1 MNMSSIKE
9 GLDSTYQAIE
19 KAAERAGRDASDVTL
34 IAVGKTKPA
43 SMIQEAYDL
52 GVRDFGENKVQ
63 ELTAKYEELPKDIRW
78 HMIGHLQS
86 NKVKY
91 IVDKVAL
98 IHSVDSLHL
107 AEVIDK
113 EAAKKGVDRVRI
125 LLEVNVSG
133 EESKFGLTPEE
144 LKASIRDFC
153 SFDHVEVCGLMT
165 VAPFAEDAEEVRPYF
180 KRLKQLSV
188 DIQNENIDNK
198 INVNLLSMGMSGDFE
213 AAIEEGASFVRVG
226 TRIFG
231 ERNYAIQ

>member
-1 MNMSSIKE
+1 MGTMKE
-9 GLDSTYQAIE
+9 GLEDTQQAIIN
-19 KAAERAGRDASDVTL
+19 AARRAGRDPSEVTL
-34 IAVGKTKPA
+34 VAVGKTKPA
-43 SMIQEAYDL
+43 SMIQELYDL

-91 IVDKVAL
+91 IVDKVAM
-98 IHSVDSLHL
+98 IHSVDSLRL
-107 AEVIDK
+107 AQVIEK
-113 EAAKKGVDRVRI
+113 EAVKKDVDHIDV

-133 EESKFGLTPEE
+133 EESKYGMTPAEVEE
-144 LKASIRDFC
+144 QIDQFLDLQRVRIRGF
-153 SFDHVEVCGLMT
+153 MT
-165 VAPFAEDAEEVRPYF
+165 VAPFAEDPEEVRPYF

-188 DIQNENIDNK
+188 DIQNKTIDNNID
-198 INVNLLSMGMSGDFE
+198 VGLLSMGMSGDFE

-231 ERNYAIQ
+231 ARNYAL

>member
-1 MNMSSIKE
+1 MGTMKE
-9 GLDSTYQAIE
+9 GLEDTQQAIIN
-19 KAAERAGRDASDVTL
+19 AARRAGRDPSEVTL
-34 IAVGKTKPA
+34 VAVGKTKPA
-43 SMIQEAYDL
+43 SMIRELYDL

-91 IVDKVAL
+91 IVDKVAM
-98 IHSVDSLHL
+98 IHSVDSLRL
-107 AEVIDK
+107 AQVIEK
-113 EAAKKGVDRVRI
+113 EAVKKDVDHIDV

-133 EESKFGLTPEE
+133 EESKYGMTPAEVEE
-144 LKASIRDFC
+144 QIDQFLDLKRVRIRGF
-153 SFDHVEVCGLMT
+153 MT
-165 VAPFAEDAEEVRPYF
+165 VAPFAEDPEEVRPYF

-188 DIQNENIDNK
+188 DIQNKTIDNNID
-198 INVNLLSMGMSGDFE
+198 VGLLSMGMSGDFE

-231 ERNYAIQ
+231 ARNYAL

>member
-1 MNMSSIKE
+1 MGTMKE
-9 GLDSTYQAIE
+9 GLEDTQQAIIN
-19 KAAERAGRDASDVTL
+19 AARRAGRDPSEVTL
-34 IAVGKTKPA
+34 VVVGKTKPA
-43 SMIQEAYDL
+43 SMIRELYDL

-91 IVDKVAL
+91 IVDKVAM
-98 IHSVDSLHL
+98 IHSVDSLRL
-107 AEVIDK
+107 AQVIEK
-113 EAAKKGVDRVRI
+113 EAVKKDVDHIDV

-133 EESKFGLTPEE
+133 EESKYGMTPAEVE
-144 LKASIRDFC
+144 QQIDQFLDLKRVRIRGF
-153 SFDHVEVCGLMT
+153 MT
-165 VAPFAEDAEEVRPYF
+165 VAPFAEDPEEVRPYF

-188 DIQNENIDNK
+188 DIQNKTIDNNID
-198 INVNLLSMGMSGDFE
+198 VGLLSMGMSGDFE

-231 ERNYAIQ
+231 ARNYAL

>member
-1 MNMSSIKE
+1 MGTMKE
-9 GLDSTYQAIE
+9 GLEDTQQAIIN
-19 KAAERAGRDASDVTL
+19 AARRAGRDPSEVTL
-34 IAVGKTKPA
+34 VAVGKTKPA
-43 SMIQEAYDL
+43 SMIRELYDL

-91 IVDKVAL
+91 IVDKVAM
-98 IHSVDSLHL
+98 IHSVDSLRL
-107 AEVIDK
+107 AQVIEK
-113 EAAKKGVDRVRI
+113 EAVKKDVDHIDV

-133 EESKFGLTPEE
+133 EESKYGMTPAEVE
-144 LKASIRDFC
+144 DQIGQFLDLERVRIRGF
-153 SFDHVEVCGLMT
+153 MT
-165 VAPFAEDAEEVRPYF
+165 VAPFAEDPEEVRPYF

-188 DIQNENIDNK
+188 DIQNKTIDNNID
-198 INVNLLSMGMSGDFE
+198 VGLLSMGMSGDFE

-231 ERNYAIQ
+231 ARNYAL

>member
-1 MNMSSIKE
+1 MGTMKE
-9 GLDSTYQAIE
+9 GLEDTQQAIIN
-19 KAAERAGRDASDVTL
+19 AARRAGRDPSEVTL
-34 IAVGKTKPA
+34 VAVGKTKPA
-43 SMIQEAYDL
+43 SMIQELYDL

-91 IVDKVAL
+91 IVDKVAM
-98 IHSVDSLHL
+98 IHSVDSLRL
-107 AEVIDK
+107 AQVIEK
-113 EAAKKGVDRVRI
+113 EAVKKDVDHVDV

-133 EESKFGLTPEE
+133 EESKYGMTPAEVEEQIGQFLE
-144 LKASIRDFC
+144 LKRVRIRGF
-153 SFDHVEVCGLMT
+153 MT
-165 VAPFAEDAEEVRPYF
+165 VAPFAEDPEEVRPYF

-188 DIQNENIDNK
+188 DIQNKTIDNNID
-198 INVNLLSMGMSGDFE
+198 VGLLSMGMSGDFE

-231 ERNYAIQ
+231 ARNYAL

>member
-1 MNMSSIKE
+1 MGTMKE
-9 GLDSTYQAIE
+9 GLEDTQQAIIN
-19 KAAERAGRDASDVTL
+19 AARRAGRDPSEVTL
-34 IAVGKTKPA
+34 VAVGKTKPA
-43 SMIQEAYDL
+43 SMIRELYDL

-91 IVDKVAL
+91 IVDKVAM
-98 IHSVDSLHL
+98 IHSVDSLRL
-107 AEVIDK
+107 AQVIEK
-113 EAAKKGVDRVRI
+113 EAVKKDVDHVDV

-133 EESKFGLTPEE
+133 EESKYGMTPAEVEEQIGQFLE
-144 LKASIRDFC
+144 LKRVRIRGF
-153 SFDHVEVCGLMT
+153 MT
-165 VAPFAEDAEEVRPYF
+165 VAPFAEDPEEVRPYF

-188 DIQNENIDNK
+188 DIQNKTIDNNID
-198 INVNLLSMGMSGDFE
+198 VGLLSMGMSGDFE

-231 ERNYAIQ
+231 ARNYAL

>member
-1 MNMSSIKE
+1 MGTMKE
-9 GLDSTYQAIE
+9 GLEDTQQAIIN
-19 KAAERAGRDASDVTL
+19 AARRAGRDPSEVTL
-34 IAVGKTKPA
+34 VAVGKTKPA
-43 SMIQEAYDL
+43 SMIQELYDL

-91 IVDKVAL
+91 IVDKVAM
-98 IHSVDSLHL
+98 IHSVDSLRL
-107 AEVIDK
+107 AQVIEK
-113 EAAKKGVDRVRI
+113 EAVKKNVDHVDV

-133 EESKFGLTPEE
+133 EESKYGMTPAEVEE
-144 LKASIRDFC
+144 QIDQFLDLERVKIRGF
-153 SFDHVEVCGLMT
+153 MT
-165 VAPFAEDAEEVRPYF
+165 VAPFSEDPEEVRPYF

-188 DIQNENIDNK
+188 DIQNKTIDNNID
-198 INVNLLSMGMSGDFE
+198 VGLLSMGMSGDFE

-231 ERNYAIQ
+231 ARNYAL

>member
-1 MNMSSIKE
+1 MGTMKE
-9 GLDSTYQAIE
+9 GLEDTQQAIIN
-19 KAAERAGRDASDVTL
+19 AALRAGRDPSEVTL
-34 IAVGKTKPA
+34 VAVGKTKPA
-43 SMIQEAYDL
+43 SMIQELYDL

-91 IVDKVAL
+91 IVDKVAM
-98 IHSVDSLHL
+98 IHSVDSLRL
-107 AEVIDK
+107 AQVIEK
-113 EAAKKGVDRVRI
+113 EAVKKDVDHVDV

-133 EESKFGLTPEE
+133 EESKYGMTPAEVE
-144 LKASIRDFC
+144 DQIDQFLDLERVRIRGF
-153 SFDHVEVCGLMT
+153 MT
-165 VAPFAEDAEEVRPYF
+165 VAPFAEDPEEVRPYF

-188 DIQNENIDNK
+188 DIQNKTIDNNID
-198 INVNLLSMGMSGDFE
+198 VGLLSMGMSGDFE

-231 ERNYAIQ
+231 ARNYAL

>member
-1 MNMSSIKE
+1 MGTMKE
-9 GLDSTYQAIE
+9 GLEGTQQAIIN
-19 KAAERAGRDASDVTL
+19 AARRAGRDPSEVTL
-34 IAVGKTKPA
+34 VAVGKTKPA
-43 SMIQEAYDL
+43 SMIRELYDL

-91 IVDKVAL
+91 IVDKVAM
-98 IHSVDSLHL
+98 IHSVDSLRL
-107 AEVIDK
+107 AQVIEK
-113 EAAKKGVDRVRI
+113 EAVKKDVDHVDV

-133 EESKFGLTPEE
+133 EESKYGMTPAEVEE
-144 LKASIRDFC
+144 QIDQFLDLKRVRIRGF
-153 SFDHVEVCGLMT
+153 MT
-165 VAPFAEDAEEVRPYF
+165 VAPFAEDPEEVRPYF

-188 DIQNENIDNK
+188 DIQNKTIDNNID
-198 INVNLLSMGMSGDFE
+198 VGLLSMGMSGDFE

-231 ERNYAIQ
+231 ARNYAL

>member
-1 MNMSSIKE
+1 MGTMKE
-9 GLDSTYQAIE
+9 GLEDTQQAIIN
-19 KAAERAGRDASDVTL
+19 AARRAGRDPSEVTL
-34 IAVGKTKPA
+34 VAVGKTKPA
-43 SMIQEAYDL
+43 SMIRELYDL

-91 IVDKVAL
+91 IVDKVAM

-107 AEVIDK
+107 AQVIEK
-113 EAAKKGVDRVRI
+113 EAVKKDVDHVDV

-133 EESKFGLTPEE
+133 EESKYGMTPAEVEE
-144 LKASIRDFC
+144 QIDQFLDLKRVRIRGF
-153 SFDHVEVCGLMT
+153 MT
-165 VAPFAEDAEEVRPYF
+165 VAPFAEDPEEVRPYF

-188 DIQNENIDNK
+188 DIQNKTIDNNID
-198 INVNLLSMGMSGDFE
+198 VGLLSMGMSGDFE

-231 ERNYAIQ
+231 ARNYAL

>member
-1 MNMSSIKE
+1 MGTMKE
-9 GLDSTYQAIE
+9 GLEDTQQAIIN
-19 KAAERAGRDASDVTL
+19 AARRAGRDPSEVTL
-34 IAVGKTKPA
+34 VAVGKTKPA
-43 SMIQEAYDL
+43 SMIRELYDL

-91 IVDKVAL
+91 IVDKVAM
-98 IHSVDSLHL
+98 IHSVDSLRL
-107 AEVIDK
+107 AQVIEK
-113 EAAKKGVDRVRI
+113 EAVKKDVDHVDV

-133 EESKFGLTPEE
+133 EESKYGMTPAEVE
-144 LKASIRDFC
+144 QQIDQFLDLKRVRI
-153 SFDHVEVCGLMT
+153 CGFMT
-165 VAPFAEDAEEVRPYF
+165 VAPFAEDPEEVRPYF

-188 DIQNENIDNK
+188 DIQNKTIDNNID
-198 INVNLLSMGMSGDFE
+198 VGLLSMGMSGDFE

-231 ERNYAIQ
+231 ARNYAL